1 MAHHIKSID
10 IGDAPELLRLAEEVQ
25 RSHEACLLRRAG
37 EDLALVVPV
46 PRPASRRRTSLEKTQ
61 ADYEAFRS
69 AAGGWKDLDTDKLI
83 EDIYESRGIYS
94 RTRRAV
100 RYPVDA

>member
-1 MAHHIKSID
+1 MAEHIKSID
-10 IGDAPELLRLAEEVQ
+10 IGDAPELLRLAEEVH
-25 RSHEACLLRRAG
+25 RSHEARLLRRAG

-46 PRPASRRRTSLEKTQ
+46 PRPAIRRRRSREKSE

-83 EDIYESRGIYS
+83 EDIYESQGIS
-94 RTRRAV
+94 TRA
-100 RYPVDA
+100 PVEL